1 MEINGDLKHVGD
13 SATIESTIE
22 VDYDKFKKSYKPVYK
37 SSNENIL
44 KNQKEIK

>member
-22 VDYDKFKKSYKPVYK
+22 VDYDKFKNHISQFIRVAMK
-37 SSNENIL
+37 IF
-44 KNQKEIK
+44 